1 MTKEKTIHKSTTIL
15 IIIEIMILL
24 LGVTASVSETARAAA
39 HSSKFIP
46 FYLFAALGI
55 AFAVILFLMR
65 SKRAAAL
72 IGAGMIL
79 FYLVTAGWGAYY
91 CELHGARLRRLDSFK
106 DKQVTAQLDGAEYLW
121 DNESVFYE
129 GRKLVPL
136 DANGEEH
143 SAQVFVD
150 GEKSRL
156 TVYTSGGG
164 TPDKLYVQIY
174 GGATG
179 DFLVLSKAS
188 K

>member
-1 MTKEKTIHKSTTIL
+1 MNKINAKSRITIIFV
-15 IIIEIMILL
+15 IVEIMILL
-24 LGVTASVSETARAAA
+24 LGVTASVSETTRAAS

-46 FYLFAALGI
+46 FYLFAALGV
-55 AFAVILFLMR
+55 AFAVILFLWR

-79 FYLVTAGWGAYY
+79 FYLVAAGWGAYY

-106 DKQVTAQLDGAEYLW
+106 DKQVTAQLDGAEYVW
-121 DNESVFYE
+121 DNKSVFYE

-150 GEKSRL
+150 GEKSRFP
-156 TVYTSGGG
+156 VYTSGSG

-179 DFLVLSKAS
+179 DFLELSKAS